1 MNSSSRG
8 NKLSLYLIVIYMF
21 LEYVRPQSFIPGLA
35 YLRIPMFVQ
44 IAIMVAL
51 LHSNFHRLKSKE
63 TLMFFLFVC
72 LMALH
77 VPLAANNYLAYWTTR
92 TMVLQFVVFLGIIA
106 FLDTYGKLDKV
117 LTFWAVVAILC
128 GAKGYF
134 EGGMI
139 LNSAFLGDE
148 NDFSLFLNM
157 MIPLT
162 FFKGY
167 TASRKSAKL
176 LFYGGVVVLIMG
188 TVSSLSRGGF
198 VGLLPPLLYCW
209 WKSANKLR
217 SAFVALIIGGI
228 LVTYAIPDSYWDEM
242 RTITEEGTTEG
253 TGGHRIY
260 MWKGAWAMFLE
271 HPLAGV
277 GPGNFPVR
285 FGEYEPPGGHRGRSE
300 AWRAV
305 HSVYFT
311 LLPELGLAGCLLFIG
326 MLWTNLKERRRL
338 RKAIDALDAL
348 NLQESAVVSNKLHR
362 LEALG
367 WGLTGA
373 IIAYLISGVFLSVL
387 YYGHF
392 WLIMG
397 LSVAR
402 NNIVRDLLEEIE
414 TSPRENMA
422 KTPINADL
430 HFALQQRSELLQ
442 D

>member
-1 MNSSSRG
+1 MRSPNRS
-8 NKLSLYLIVIYMF
+8 NYLGLWLIILYMF

-44 IAIMVAL
+44 IAIMLAL
-51 LHSNFHRLKSKE
+51 LRSNVARLKSKE
-63 TLMFFLFVC
+63 SVMFLVFVC
-72 LMALH
+72 LMMLH
-77 VPLAANNYLAYWTTR
+77 IPLATNNYLAYWTTR
-92 TMVLQFVVFLGIIA
+92 TMALQFVVFLGIIG
-106 FLDTYGKLDKV
+106 FLDTYEKFDKV
-117 LTFWAVVAILC
+117 LTFWVIVAVLC
-128 GAKGYF
+128 AAKGYY
-134 EGGMI
+134 EGGRI
-139 LNSAFLGDE
+139 PNSSFLGDE

-157 MIPLT
+157 MVPLA

-167 TASRKSAKL
+167 TASKKSAKL

-198 VGLLPPLLYCW
+198 VGLLSPVLYCW
-209 WKSANKLR
+209 WKSAHKLR
-217 SAFVALIIGGI
+217 SAFVALIVGGL
-228 LVTYAIPDSYWDEM
+228 LVAYAIPDSYWDEM

-253 TGGHRIY
+253 TGSHRIY

-285 FGEYEPPGGHRGRSE
+285 FGEYEPPGGLHGRSE

-311 LLPELGLAGCLLFIG
+311 LLPELGLAGCLLFFG
-326 MLWTNLKERRRL
+326 MLWTNLKERRHL
-338 RKAIDALDAL
+338 RKAIEGL
-348 NLQESAVVSNKLHR
+348 NAPDRQQNAVVNNKLHR

-373 IIAYLISGVFLSVL
+373 IIAYLVSGAFLSVL

-402 NNIVRDLLEEIE
+402 NSIVR
-414 TSPRENMA
+414 
-422 KTPINADL
+422 
-430 HFALQQRSELLQ
+430 ELLLKIDQ
-442 D
+442 QARPATARFPLTNLATALTTD